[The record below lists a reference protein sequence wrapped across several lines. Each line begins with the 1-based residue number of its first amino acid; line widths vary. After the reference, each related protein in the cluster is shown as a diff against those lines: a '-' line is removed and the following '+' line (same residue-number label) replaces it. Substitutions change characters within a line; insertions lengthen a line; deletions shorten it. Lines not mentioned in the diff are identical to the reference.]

1 MKKVR
6 LNGSHIKSLD
16 EIIISG
22 SKSES
27 NRVLILKSIFQ
38 NISII
43 NLSSSDDTKILE
55 KNLNSADFNLNVGH
69 AGTAMRFLTA
79 YLATLENKKFHLSG
93 SKRMN
98 ERPIGILVKALND
111 LGFNINYIG
120 NEGFPPIEIIGCKNL
135 KNKVKLKPNVSSQ
148 YISALMLIAP
158 SLDNGLVIELD
169 GNIYIKT
176 IY

>member
-1 MKKVR
+1 MKRVR
-6 LNGSHIKSLD
+6 LNGSDIKSLD

-55 KNLNSADFNLNVGH
+55 KNLNSKDFNLNVGH

-93 SKRMN
+93 SHPVLRN
-98 ERPIGILVKALND
+98 
-111 LGFNINYIG
+111 NI
-120 NEGFPPIEIIGCKNL
+120 FF
-135 KNKVKLKPNVSSQ
+135 
-148 YISALMLIAP
+148 
-158 SLDNGLVIELD
+158 
-169 GNIYIKT
+169 
-176 IY
+176 

>member
-6 LNGSHIKSLD
+6 LNGSDIKPLD

-55 KNLNSADFNLNVGH
+55 KNLNSKDVNLNVG
-69 AGTAMRFLTA
+69 M
-79 YLATLENKKFHLSG
+79 
-93 SKRMN
+93 
-98 ERPIGILVKALND
+98 
-111 LGFNINYIG
+111 
-120 NEGFPPIEIIGCKNL
+120 
-135 KNKVKLKPNVSSQ
+135 Q
-148 YISALMLIAP
+148 
-158 SLDNGLVIELD
+158 ELL
-169 GNIYIKT
+169 
-176 IY
+176 

>member
-38 NISII
+38 NISIT

-55 KNLNSADFNLNVGH
+55 KNL
-69 AGTAMRFLTA
+69 
-79 YLATLENKKFHLSG
+79 
-93 SKRMN
+93 
-98 ERPIGILVKALND
+98 
-111 LGFNINYIG
+111 
-120 NEGFPPIEIIGCKNL
+120 KN
-135 KNKVKLKPNVSSQ
+135 
-148 YISALMLIAP
+148 
-158 SLDNGLVIELD
+158 
-169 GNIYIKT
+169 
-176 IY
+176 